1 MFCEGKAT
9 VKGLPVLGYY
19 EDPGRGPSWGWPT
32 EVEIVDS
39 DHIVITAYNI
49 SPNGKEAIAVETRYS
64 RKG

>member
-9 VKGLPVLGYY
+9 DKGLPVLGYY
-19 EDPGRGPSWGWPT
+19 EDPGSGPAWGWRT

-49 SPNGKEAIAVETRYS
+49 SPNGKEAMAVETRYS